1 MTNFDKT
8 IKEMLIGFKGKSD
21 TPVKHTPE
29 KPKHPDNFSKQ
40 ASNIIGNAKKG
51 ITSKVV
57 QPTDDIGKTGLELQ
71 KDEIAT
77 DSDAEVEVPVIPE
90 IPAEPAVEVE
100 TFVIVDEGNK
110 IRIVLMGFE
119 FCISKLVAKALAST
133 LNECYTEGI
142 VVLKPLPDGTVEC
155 SFGSVKVCME
165 QALVQ
170 AITRFSNKS
179 EACKVNPLTGNT
191 L

>member
-21 TPVKHTPE
+21 TPVKHIPE

-40 ASNIIGNAKKG
+40 ASNVIGNAKKG

-57 QPTDDIGKTGLELQ
+57 QPTDDIGKSGLELQ
-71 KDEIAT
+71 QKEE
-77 DSDAEVEVPVIPE
+77 SPDAPVIPA
-90 IPAEPAVEVE
+90 IPKIPKQDPNVEVE

-179 EACKVNPLTGNT
+179 EACKVNPLTGNV